1 MTVEGPATPARPN
14 FSLREAADV
23 CGVSKIT
30 MRRRLDARGFP
41 NAWRANGPG
50 GQATGEWRIPIE
62 DLLAA
67 GFTPNAALNGPLRPP
82 GPPTTPN
89 GSQAASAPLS
99 PTPNAP
105 QPGQL
110 DLQKEVDRL
119 RADLLAETHR
129 RELAE
134 TLAAEQGR
142 HLADLRTALN
152 MLNPARRKR
161 WFRRS

>member
-30 MRRRLDARGFP
+30 MRR
-41 NAWRANGPG
+41 
-50 GQATGEWRIPIE
+50 
-62 DLLAA
+62 
-67 GFTPNAALNGPLRPP
+67 
-82 GPPTTPN
+82 PTTPN

-99 PTPNAP
+99 STLNAP

-152 MLNPARRKR
+152 MLNPAPRKR